1 MVLRVVFFNCHF
13 KWGIYFKSYM
23 AQLIYL
29 AFMYMY
35 KRLYGLNLSN
45 KSPLNKYTV
54 DTL

>member
-1 MVLRVVFFNCHF
+1 
-13 KWGIYFKSYM
+13 M